1 MIEQILVQRTN
12 HIGLVWQHLRR
23 TAGERG
29 WVHSGGGFGK
39 MFRIAWYSAKQPGA
53 HPSGQGGTT
62 GHSDNVVKIY
72 QGNSNLFA
80 VVLELSK
87 PQPKRLP

>member
-1 MIEQILVQRTN
+1 
-12 HIGLVWQHLRR
+12 
-23 TAGERG
+23 
-29 WVHSGGGFGK
+29 